1 MTSGPSTYTH
11 TERLA
16 RAEHIASRFQAH
28 YGENLLAIGIYGSLG
43 RSADGPYSDIEMHV
57 IVKGEEIERSFEW
70 SAGPW
75 KAEVDVY
82 STDIFLAR
90 AGELDDLWPITQGA
104 FARVLPLHDPKRI
117 FHRAAHAVFD
127 HTLDDYNNLIRNV
140 LIGDLYEEIG
150 KARNSLIRGQTGNL
164 AAEAVLAA
172 RYAACV
178 VGLANRCLYSTGP
191 EIFPESLGLPGRPA
205 GYDELIGLVMSGELN
220 NPRRLVN
227 AMDAL
232 WEGEEIWAD
241 GCGLKLHCDLEE
253 LLVQD

>member
-1 MTSGPSTYTH
+1 MTSGPNSYTH

-16 RAEHIASRFQAH
+16 RAEQIAARFQA
-28 YGENLLAIGIYGSLG
+28 YYAENLLAIGIYGSLG
-43 RSADGPYSDIEMHV
+43 RSMDGPYSDIEMHV

-70 SAGPW
+70 SSGPW

-82 STDIFLAR
+82 STDVFLAE
-90 AGELDDLWPITQGA
+90 AGKLDDLWPITQGS
-104 FARVLPLHDPKRI
+104 FARVLPLHDPKRL

-127 HTLDDYNNLIRNV
+127 HTLEDYNRLIREV
-140 LIGDLYEEIG
+140 LIGDLYEMIG
-150 KARNSLIRGQTGNL
+150 KARNALARGQTGDL

-205 GYDELIGLVMSGELN
+205 GYDELIEMVMRGELSD
-220 NPRRLVN
+220 PRRVIKV
-227 AMDAL
+227 MDTL
-232 WEGEEIWAD
+232 WEGEEAWAA
-241 GCGLKLHCDLEE
+241 GCGLKLHFDLEE